1 MSTSALFVIK
11 ELEWPSVKDKSNI
24 LLDPCSGL
32 VHSHSKD
39 QSNIACIDFE
49 KSSIML
55 I

>member
-1 MSTSALFVIK
+1 MTISKGQA
-11 ELEWPSVKDKSNI
+11 NI

-39 QSNIACIDFE
+39 QSNIAYIDFE
-49 KSSIML
+49 KSSIMF